1 VEPADAGG
9 HPYKQTAIR
18 IIPRGLQKN
27 RPPNFR
33 FWLKADP
40 VPPVAGGED
49 FLASG
54 VLKENI
60 FRIGDDW
67 GRIDGNEDN
76 ILGRK
81 DKRGE

>member
-1 VEPADAGG
+1 MAGAG
-9 HPYKQTAIR
+9 SSRLAE
-18 IIPRGLQKN
+18 GGFLS
-27 RPPNFR
+27 
-33 FWLKADP
+33 P

-67 GRIDGNEDN
+67 CRIDGNEDN

>member
-1 VEPADAGG
+1 LIFSFAARASAR
-9 HPYKQTAIR
+9 Y
-18 IIPRGLQKN
+18 
-27 RPPNFR
+27 
-33 FWLKADP
+33 
-40 VPPVAGGED
+40 
-49 FLASG
+49 LASG

-67 GRIDGNEDN
+67 GRIDRNEDN